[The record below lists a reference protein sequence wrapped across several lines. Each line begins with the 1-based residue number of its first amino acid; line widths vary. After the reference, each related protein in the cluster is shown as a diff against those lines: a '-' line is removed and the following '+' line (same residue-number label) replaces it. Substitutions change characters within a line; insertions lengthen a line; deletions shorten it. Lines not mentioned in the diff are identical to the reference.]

1 MKFSVRLSHEDTQ
14 KLEEMAGR
22 RGITASDLV
31 RDMIRVG
38 YDHQAV
44 AEALKEIKVVIDSLA
59 AHKGEN
65 NVSGHI
71 VEIRRIVTLIG
82 MAMPSVAKQL

>member
-1 MKFSVRLSHEDTQ
+1 MKFSVRLSHEDAQ
-14 KLEEMAGR
+14 KLEGMAVR
-22 RGITASDLV
+22 RGITPSDLV

-38 YDHQAV
+38 YNHETV
-44 AEALKEIKVVIDSLA
+44 TEALKEIKVVIGCLA

-65 NVSGHI
+65 NESGDI
-71 VEIRRIVTLIG
+71 SEIRRIVTLIG

>member
-1 MKFSVRLSHEDTQ
+1 MKFSVRLSHEDAQ
-14 KLEEMAGR
+14 KLEEMAVR

-31 RDMIRVG
+31 RDMIRAG

-44 AEALKEIKVVIDSLA
+44 TEALKEIKVVIGSLCV
-59 AHKGEN
+59 HKGEN
-65 NVSGHI
+65 SDSGDI